1 MMDLLFSSVTYYA
14 VAFLLILAVIAWYE
28 IKTLRIFFINKRIIS
43 KIVHVGS
50 IHKRPVPYGAGIA
63 LMDMLCIA
71 LIMWLIFIAPVI
83 NIPTILTQWFL
94 LAVIGICVVSFF
106 DDVRPLPPVP
116 RLLVQ
121 MVFIAPLIPLLP
133 GSILLNYFP
142 IWVDVLFAF
151 LFWVTF
157 TNFFNFMDGIDG
169 ISGVEMGSVGA
180 GLFLV
185 TLFIGKQDIFLTT
198 GLPGLAILIGA
209 LVFLLWNWHPARIFL
224 GDCGSVPIGFII
236 AGLILQLASYGYWEA
251 AIILPLYY
259 YMDAG
264 LTLLKRMLK
273 LEKFW
278 LPHLSSFFHMA
289 WRSGYTHKQI
299 SRAILGNNIFLIFC
313 AIMSLTYEYS
323 SIIAAALSTSSLLFW
338 MWRGKR
344 A

>member
-1 MMDLLFSSVTYYA
+1 MIDLLSLPLTYYA
-14 VAFLLILAVIAWYE
+14 FALLLLLAVIAWFE
-28 IKTLRIFFINKRIIS
+28 IKISRIFFINKRIVS
-43 KIVHVGS
+43 KHVHVGS

-71 LIMWLIFIAPVI
+71 LIIWLISIAPI
-83 NIPTILTQWFL
+83 ISIPTILTQWFL
-94 LAVIGICVVSFF
+94 VAIIGICVVSFV
-106 DDVRPLPPVP
+106 DDVRPMSPVP

-121 MVFIAPLIPLLP
+121 MIFVAPLIPLLP

-142 IWVDVLFAF
+142 LWFDWLFAF
-151 LFWVTF
+151 LFWVAF

-169 ISGVEMGSVGA
+169 ISGVEMGSIGA

-185 TLFIGKQDIFLTT
+185 SLFIGNQDIFLTT
-198 GLPGLAILIGA
+198 GLPGLAILLGGLI
-209 LVFLLWNWHPARIFL
+209 FLLWNWHPAKIFL

-259 YMDAG
+259 YLDAG
-264 LTLLKRMLK
+264 LTLFKRIIK

-289 WRSGYTHKQI
+289 WKSGYSHPQI
-299 SRAILGNNIFLIFC
+299 SRAILINNIFLIFC
-313 AIMSLTYEYS
+313 AIASLTYEYS
-323 SIIAAALSTSSLLFW
+323 SIICAFLSTSYLLFW